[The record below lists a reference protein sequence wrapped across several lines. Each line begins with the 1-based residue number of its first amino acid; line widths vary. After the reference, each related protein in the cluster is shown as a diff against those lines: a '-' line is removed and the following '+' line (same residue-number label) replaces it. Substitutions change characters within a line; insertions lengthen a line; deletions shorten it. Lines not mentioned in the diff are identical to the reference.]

1 MGYSGTLVF
10 LGVAWLTVL
19 NGQKVGNPLE
29 ISPVSVADWVF
40 ELRASWLA
48 SIGIHPE
55 SGRVPADFKSG
66 VVEISSPRL

>member
-29 ISPVSVADWVF
+29 IRPISVADSGF
-40 ELRASWLA
+40 EPRASWLA
-48 SIGIHPE
+48 SINIHLE
-55 SGRVPADFKSG
+55 SGGVTADF
-66 VVEISSPRL
+66 EIEAKAG